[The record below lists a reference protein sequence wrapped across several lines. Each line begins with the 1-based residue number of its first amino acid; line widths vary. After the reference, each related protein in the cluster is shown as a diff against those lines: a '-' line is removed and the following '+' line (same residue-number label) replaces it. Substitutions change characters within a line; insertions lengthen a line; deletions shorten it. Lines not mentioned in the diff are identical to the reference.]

1 MVSRLRYCNHI
12 IFVWSRNSDVFF
24 SYVSSAR
31 FVPGEVNVDAICVMF
46 PSSAYSLL
54 SSLLLFTALVVSGLV
69 LV

>member
-1 MVSRLRYCNHI
+1 MFL
-12 IFVWSRNSDVFF
+12 F

-54 SSLLLFTALVVSGLV
+54 SSLVLLFTALVVSGLV